1 MEAGNRRFSAPLCT
15 SHWGLADAASEID
28 TPVRRTVLSSSAV
41 VLANYL
47 FLILH
52 SCCCGIL
59 CMHMF
64 RSADIWRSLSF
75 GYPRMH
81 AVAQLAPHTGEYKA
95 WVAAACE
102 AEIGSNRRGAPLCT
116 SHWGATEI
124 DAPVCRTVLSWPGAA
139 RIVATSATQTL
150 VETLLFFVFL
160 VTQFRIVK
168 QREQLCPL
176 SSQVAQPN

>member
-1 MEAGNRRFSAPLCT
+1 VEAGSRRFSAPLCT

-28 TPVRRTVLSSSAV
+28 ALVRRTVRSSPAV

-59 CMHMF
+59 CMRMF

-75 GYPRMH
+75 GYPHMH
-81 AVAQLAPHTGEYKA
+81 AVLQLAPHTGEYKA
-95 WVAAACE
+95 SIAAVCE
-102 AEIGSNRRGAPLCT
+102 AELGSNRRGAPLYT

-124 DAPVCRTVLSWPGAA
+124 DAPVRRTVLSWPGAA

-150 VETLLFFVFL
+150 VGTLLFFVFL
-160 VTQFRIVK
+160 VTQFCIAK
-168 QREQLCPL
+168 QREQSCPL
-176 SSQVAQPN
+176 SSQVAQSN